1 MFIHKFK
8 NKDPILSLVPSHP
21 PIIPPPPPPLPF
33 TPIIK
38 YNIYY
43 NNKIMQ
49 INLEYYMRYT
59 IQTYFPVN
67 QTIIQLNSQYD
78 ALYILNNDN
87 YNNNKNLV

>member
-1 MFIHKFK
+1 MFINKFK

-21 PIIPPPPPPLPF
+21 PIIPPPPPLPF

-43 NNKIMQ
+43 NDKIMQ

-59 IQTYFPVN
+59 IQNIFPSKSN
-67 QTIIQLNSQYD
+67 YYTIKLT
-78 ALYILNNDN
+78 ILCFI
-87 YNNNKNLV
+87 YTKQ